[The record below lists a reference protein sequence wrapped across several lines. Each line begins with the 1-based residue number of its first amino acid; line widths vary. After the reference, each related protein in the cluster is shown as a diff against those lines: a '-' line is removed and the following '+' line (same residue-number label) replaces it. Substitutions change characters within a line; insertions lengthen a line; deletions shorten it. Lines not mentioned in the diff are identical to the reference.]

1 MLTNQ
6 DMHNE
11 ISSAFT
17 RFKKSKTNRQNR
29 IEYVAKLTE
38 RYFLQH
44 EKMPATHVLDR
55 MATLILQDELADIDR
70 MKMRNTEYP
79 LLSETQELYRK
90 KDERSL
96 KAAQDVATDGVDYR
110 IRTRDSNRRMRE
122 VFG

>member
-1 MLTNQ
+1 
-6 DMHNE
+6 MHNE